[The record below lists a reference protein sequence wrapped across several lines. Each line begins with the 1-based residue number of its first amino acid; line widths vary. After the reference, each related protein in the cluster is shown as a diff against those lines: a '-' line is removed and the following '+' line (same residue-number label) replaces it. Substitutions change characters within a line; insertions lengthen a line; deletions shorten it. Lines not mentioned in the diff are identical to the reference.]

1 VIPMETDKAYLLAV
15 DAGQTST
22 KSILA
27 CPESNVALHRR
38 GGAVDHF
45 RQHGARRRNKEVIRD
60 VVGEL
65 CRAAK
70 IERDR
75 ITAVAVGW
83 TALRPR
89 SPEVVTVEKIFA
101 NLLPTARLIVLP
113 DYVVSLA
120 GASGG
125 AAGIVVISGGG
136 SIAYGLAPDGREA
149 VVGGLGYMLGDEGS
163 AYDIGRRAVAAAAR
177 SSDGRD
183 RPTALEELIRET
195 FKLNEVRDITRV
207 VYAKGFSRAGIANL
221 APSVAALAVDGDVVA
236 REIMASAG
244 QELGRAAVAVARKL
258 GLTDPTVYTA
268 GGVFDADEIVCGP
281 FRQAVQDSIPHATVR
296 PASYPPIVGAL
307 LLARRLRGL
316 SDDPRWLTTVAAT
329 YTAALLP

>member
-1 VIPMETDKAYLLAV
+1 MNPVETHQGYLLAV

-27 CPESNVALHRR
+27 CPQGNVVLHRR
-38 GGAVDHF
+38 SGAVDHF
-45 RQHGARRRNKEVIRD
+45 RQHGARRRNEEVIRD
-60 VVGEL
+60 LVGEL
-65 CRAAK
+65 CGAAR
-70 IERDR
+70 IERDL

-89 SPEVVTVEKIFA
+89 SSEVVTVERIFA
-101 NLLPTARLIVLP
+101 SLLPAARLIVLP

-183 RPTALEELIRET
+183 RQTALEELIRET

-207 VYAKGFSRAGIANL
+207 VYAKGFSRASIANL
-221 APSVAALAVDGDVVA
+221 APAVAALAVDGDVVA
-236 REIMASAG
+236 GEIMVSAG
-244 QELGRAAVAVARKL
+244 RELGRAAVAVASGL
-258 GLTDPTVYTA
+258 GLVDPTVYTA
-268 GGVFDADEIVCGP
+268 GGVFGAGEIVSGP
-281 FRQAVQDSIPHATVR
+281 FRQTVQDSIPDANVR

-316 SDDPRWLTTVAAT
+316 SDDPSWLTAVAAK
-329 YTAALLP
+329 YTDVFLP